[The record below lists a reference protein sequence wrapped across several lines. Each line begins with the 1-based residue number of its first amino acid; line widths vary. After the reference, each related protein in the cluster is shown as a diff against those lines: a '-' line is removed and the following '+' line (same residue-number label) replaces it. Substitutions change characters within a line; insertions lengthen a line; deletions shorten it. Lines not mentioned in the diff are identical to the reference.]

1 MKHYK
6 IKLIKAD
13 SFSEFGPA
21 WFKIYNARGRKKLL
35 AQSNTIFK
43 WEELYIGN
51 NRPAWHVPSL
61 TEEEAER
68 IFKAG
73 YEAWRAGNSREV
85 AFTL

>member
-6 IKLIKAD
+6 IKLVKAD
-13 SFSEFGPA
+13 SFLEFGPA
-21 WFKIYNARGRKKLL
+21 WFKIYNARGREKLL
-35 AQSNTIFK
+35 AQSNTILT
-43 WEELYIGN
+43 WEALYIGN
-51 NRPAWHVPSL
+51 NRPAWHAPRL

-73 YEAWRAGNSREV
+73 YAAWREGNSREV

>member
-21 WFKIYNARGRKKLL
+21 WFKIYNARGREKLL
-35 AQSNTIFK
+35 AQSNTILK
-43 WEELYIGN
+43 WEDLYIGN
-51 NRPAWHVPSL
+51 NRPVWHAPRL

-73 YEAWRAGNSREV
+73 YEAWSASNSREV